1 MELHE
6 SHYTRFLDD
15 VRAEA
20 AVASRERQR
29 VLEQVQRESA
39 TLLGVLS
46 DLAEQGRQVQI
57 RLDTGASV
65 VGGIDLLG
73 DDLVGAGGAWL
84 RLAAVRSVRATG
96 QGAAREDAVVA
107 DLDLAAVLARLVDDR
122 PRLALFVG
130 GGEPVRGELV
140 AVGEDVVTLRLDGDR
155 EVAYVPIAAV
165 SGFRPTS

>member
-1 MELHE
+1 MEMHE

-29 VLEQVQRESA
+29 VLEQLQRESA
-39 TLLGVLS
+39 TFLGVLT
-46 DLAEQGRQVQI
+46 DLAEQRRQVHV
-57 RLDTGASV
+57 RLDTGATV

-73 DDLVGAGGAWL
+73 DDLVAVGGAWL
-84 RLAAVRSVRATG
+84 RLGAVQAVRATG
-96 QGAAREDAVVA
+96 DGADRDEAVVA
-107 DLDLAAVLARLVDDR
+107 DLDLAAVLTRLVEDR
-122 PRLALFVG
+122 PRVVLHVL

-140 AVGEDVVTLRLDGDR
+140 AAGDDVVTVRLDGDG

-165 SGFRPTS
+165 SGVRPTS

>member
-1 MELHE
+1 MEMHE

-46 DLAEQGRQVQI
+46 DLAEQRRQVHV
-57 RLDTGASV
+57 RLDTGATV
-65 VGGIDLLG
+65 VGGVDLLG
-73 DDLVGAGGAWL
+73 HDVVGAGGSWL
-84 RLAAVRSVRATG
+84 RLDAIRVVRATG
-96 QGAAREDAVVA
+96 DGAARDHAVVA
-107 DLDLAAVLARLVDDR
+107 DVDLAGVLTRLVDDR
-122 PRLALFVG
+122 PRLVLFVA
-130 GGEPVRGELV
+130 GGEPVRGELL
-140 AVGEDVVTLRLDGDR
+140 AAGDDVITVRLDGGR
-155 EVAYVPIAAV
+155 EVAYVPIAAI